1 MKTRNVPS
9 GQPMDEPR
17 HGRYAVIRV
26 GEAWRLM
33 YGANVIGQVASG
45 ETANEIADKL
55 CRAVANVGFDVDL
68 TRHTDTGELRSERIP
83 SGLKRAAVPADAR

>member
-1 MKTRNVPS
+1 MKTRNGAA

-26 GEAWRLM
+26 GQEWRLM
-33 YGANVIGQVASG
+33 YGANVIGQFASG
-45 ETANEIADKL
+45 ETANDIADKL

-68 TRHTDTGELRSERIP
+68 TRHTDAGELRSERIP
-83 SGLKRAAVPADAR
+83 SGLRPAAAAAAR

>member
-1 MKTRNVPS
+1 MKNKNAAS

-26 GEAWRLM
+26 GEEWRLL
-33 YGANVIGQVASG
+33 YGANVIGQFASG

-55 CRAVANVGFDVDL
+55 CRAVANVGFDVYL

-83 SGLKRAAVPADAR
+83 SGLKSAAAAAR

>member
-1 MKTRNVPS
+1 MKTKSATS

-26 GEAWRLM
+26 GEEWRLM
-33 YGANVIGQVASG
+33 YGANVIGQFASS

-68 TRHTDTGELRSERIP
+68 TRHTVTGELRSERIP
-83 SGLKRAAVPADAR
+83 NGLKPAASAVAR